1 MIIKAKI
8 KNIKIESI
16 VAKQFEIDI
25 EREKRNIKFLITSPV
40 EEEIVKYCL
49 NNINNILFLEL
60 DNMQKISLLNFVYY
74 TEVKESK
81 MYISLKGQFLY
92 IGSSFVSDSPILA
105 KKIEIVLGNER
116 ILDIN
121 QKIRK
126 IFTENVEFKINEC
139 NIKINNENILLE
151 NYNRENVNLYELYE
165 LMWLVYGFFP
175 PIKYIEYTINDNK
188 IKGYIDFVYNRVSN
202 REHFLKMNK
211 IINIEK
217 IDNINENI
225 NRWEK
230 IKSKYGET
238 FINFLFYTTSDYSK
252 YINIQLCNLL
262 QSIDGYTDILY
273 CLDESDKKNKIIDNL
288 IQYLQEQETEEDRKD
303 IESALGSLKRLAF
316 KKRVSRFIEEYDQ
329 FGLFKEERIL
339 EIKYKDKK
347 NECYIFLKYN
357 KFLNEAIEQRN
368 ALSHIKD
375 IKEWDYLKIKMYY
388 WKLLLLVRIS
398 LAKKVFGESCI
409 NTDNINEQ
417 CKSIYE
423 WYIKNNKKCEEC
435 KFYEK
440 LKCKIFMGE

>member
-8 KNIKIESI
+8 KNVKIESI
-16 VAKQFEIDI
+16 AAKQFEIDI
-25 EREKRNIKFLITSPV
+25 EREKRSIEFLITSPV

-74 TEVKESK
+74 TEIKENK
-81 MYISLKGQFLY
+81 MYILLKGQYLY
-92 IGSSFVSDSPILA
+92 IGSSFVSNSQILA

-116 ILDIN
+116 IIDIN
-121 QKIRK
+121 KKIRK
-126 IFTENVEFKINEC
+126 IFTENVEFKINDC
-139 NIKINNENILLE
+139 NIKINNEKILIE
-151 NYNRENVNLYELYE
+151 NYNRENINLYELYE

-175 PIKYIEYTINDNK
+175 PIKYIEYTIYDKK
-188 IKGYIDFVYNRVSN
+188 IKGYIGFVYNRVSN

-288 IQYLQEQETEEDRKD
+288 IQYLQEQENETDSKD
-303 IESALGSLKRLAF
+303 LESALESLKRLSF
-316 KKRVSRFIEEYDQ
+316 KKRISKFIFHE
-329 FGLFKEERIL
+329 
-339 EIKYKDKK
+339 
-347 NECYIFLKYN
+347 
-357 KFLNEAIEQRN
+357 
-368 ALSHIKD
+368 
-375 IKEWDYLKIKMYY
+375 
-388 WKLLLLVRIS
+388 
-398 LAKKVFGESCI
+398 
-409 NTDNINEQ
+409 
-417 CKSIYE
+417 
-423 WYIKNNKKCEEC
+423 
-435 KFYEK
+435 
-440 LKCKIFMGE
+440 